1 MSALSKRIAKG
12 QPKGRR
18 DTLRIQGTGCICAQP
33 EYREVPSG
41 DTTLTFLNAKVV
53 SNNVRTNADGTAD
66 QFSEFTDLVMTGNRA
81 KALAKV
87 LAKGQIVEFAGP
99 MRSRSFESNKH
110 FDSEGKPA
118 MITRHD
124 CLIGQSGWVHIMK
137 DAPEGVKANIPEN
150 QAGAAADNNQAL
162 ATVLQGLLKQMQA
175 TATPQTPAEEALV
188 LENALEDD
196 DVPF

>member
-18 DTLRIQGTGCICAQP
+18 DALRIAGTGCICAQP

-41 DTTLTFLNAKVV
+41 DGTLTFLNVKVV
-53 SNNVRTNADGTAD
+53 SNNVRTNADGSAD

-87 LAKGQIVEFAGP
+87 LAKGQIIEFAGP
-99 MRSRSFESNKH
+99 IRSRSFESNKH

-118 MITRHD
+118 MITRYD

-137 DAPEGVKANIPEN
+137 DSPEGVKANIPEN
-150 QAGAAADNNQAL
+150 QAGAAPADNNAL
-162 ATVLQGLLKQMQA
+162 AAVLQGLLKQMQTQNAPPPA
-175 TATPQTPAEEALV
+175 TKEPLA
-188 LENALEDD
+188 LENSIEDD
-196 DVPF
+196 DIPF